1 MSSTQRYTKVA
12 IILHWLIA
20 LAIFFMIGLGW
31 YMTDLPKDGPKQIA
45 FDLFDW
51 GLYTW
56 QLSEPGSPRMFYFN
70 LHKSVGLTLFAL
82 VLLRLYW
89 RITHKPPVMLT
100 SYRVWERKLATGTHH
115 LLYLLMIAIPLTGLL
130 MSLNSKFGINWFGLH
145 VFDGVDDKAMRHTY
159 EELHEFGAN
168 LMVVLLIVHVL
179 GALKHKFID
188 KDETMSRM
196 SLK

>member
-31 YMTDLPKDGPKQIA
+31 YMTDLPKEGPKQIA

-82 VLLRLYW
+82 VLFRLYW
-89 RITHKPPVMLT
+89 LITHKPPVMLS

-115 LLYLLMIAIPLTGLL
+115 FLYLLMIAIPVTGLL
-130 MSLNSKFGINWFGLH
+130 MSLNSKFGVNWFGLH
-145 VFDGVDDKAMRHTY
+145 VLDGADDKALRHTY

-168 LMVVLLIVHVL
+168 LLVVLLILHVL

>member
-1 MSSTQRYTKVA
+1 MTATTRYTRVA

-45 FDLFDW
+45 FDLFDL
-51 GLYTW
+51 GMYSW

-82 VLLRLYW
+82 ILFRVYW
-89 RITHKPPVMLT
+89 RVTHTPPAMLS
-100 SYRVWERKLATGTHH
+100 SYKAWERKLATGTHH
-115 LLYLLMIAIPLTGLL
+115 FLYLLMVAIPLTGLL
-130 MSLNSKFGINWFGLH
+130 MSLNSKFGINWFGMH
-145 VFDGVDDKAMRHTY
+145 VFDGVDNKDVRDTF
-159 EELHEFGAN
+159 EDLHGLGAN
-168 LMVVLLIVHVL
+168 LIIALIIVHIV
-179 GALKHKFID
+179 GALKHHFLD
-188 KDETMSRM
+188 KDATLSKM

>member
-1 MSSTQRYTKVA
+1 MRSTQRYTKVA

-31 YMTDLPKDGPKQIA
+31 YMTDLPKEGPKQIA

-82 VLLRLYW
+82 VLFRLYW
-89 RITHKPPVMLT
+89 RITHKTPVMLS

-145 VFDGVDDKAMRHTY
+145 VLDGVDDKAMRHTY

-168 LMVVLLIVHVL
+168 LLVLLLIVHVL

>member
-1 MSSTQRYTKVA
+1 MTNTQRYNKVA

-31 YMTDLPKDGPKQIA
+31 YMTDLPKEGPKQIA

-82 VLLRLYW
+82 VLFRLYW
-89 RITHKPPVMLT
+89 RITHKPPVMLS

-168 LMVVLLIVHVL
+168 LLVVLLIVHVL
-179 GALKHKFID
+179 GALKHKLID

>member
-89 RITHKPPVMLT
+89 RITHKPPVMLS

>member
-45 FDLFDW
+45 FDVFDW

-56 QLSEPGSPRMFYFN
+56 QLAELGSPRMFYFN
-70 LHKSVGLTLFAL
+70 LHKSVGLTLLAL
-82 VLLRLYW
+82 VLFRLYW

-115 LLYLLMIAIPLTGLL
+115 FLYLLMIAIPVTGLL

-145 VFDGVDDKAMRHTY
+145 LLDGVDDKAMRHTY